1 MPPEGTD
8 AQRMLGQ
15 RYWED
20 VQENDAAAPVDFPL
34 SLYRLVMMAGAVR
47 DFSSIHHNE
56 EIARWHGAPN
66 VFANNTAVFIMWER
80 ALRDYIGLAGT
91 ITQVRGLRMRSFN
104 LVGDCV
110 TVKASVT
117 RKWLDEDDAEQGHV
131 ELSIQTESSSG
142 DITVGPG
149 HAIVTLPR
157 RPPGT

>member
-1 MPPEGTD
+1 MRADGAD
-8 AQRMLGQ
+8 AQPMLEQ
-15 RYWED
+15 RYWD
-20 VQENDAAAPVDFPL
+20 DAQENDAAAPVDFPL

-66 VFANNTAVFIMWER
+66 VFANNTAVLVMWER

-91 ITQVRGLRMRSFN
+91 IRQVRGLRMRSFN

-110 TVKASVT
+110 TVRARVT
-117 RKWLDEDDAEQGHV
+117 RKWLDDDAAEQGYL

-157 RPPGT
+157 RPPGA

>member
-1 MPPEGTD
+1 MPPDGTD
-8 AQRMLGQ
+8 TQRTGEQ

-20 VQENDAAAPVDFPL
+20 VPENDAAAQVDFPL

-66 VFANNTAVFIMWER
+66 VFANNTAVFVMWER

-91 ITQVRGLRMRSFN
+91 IIQVRGLRMRFFN

-110 TVKASVT
+110 TVKARVT
-117 RKWLDEDDAEQGHV
+117 GKWLEDDAAEKGYL

-142 DITVGPG
+142 EITVGPG

-157 RPPGT
+157 RPAGA